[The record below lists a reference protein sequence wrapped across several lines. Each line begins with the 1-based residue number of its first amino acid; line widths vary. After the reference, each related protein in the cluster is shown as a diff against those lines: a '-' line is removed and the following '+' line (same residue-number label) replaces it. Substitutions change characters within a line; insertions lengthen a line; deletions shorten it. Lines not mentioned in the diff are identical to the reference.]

1 MAVEIQLIAEDDWIS
16 PLGGFRRH
24 AQMLLAEIGLNALLK
39 RVENIT
45 TQKILVRTVVGV
57 SCQWVP
63 NLIVGPASKLLLS
76 YAIIDHEWPLFRL
89 GLTVKTRGVGL
100 PILKIVS
107 LVEIQQNEVFSIR
120 RTFSRLVSTE
130 DLDISGLNNSK
141 FNNLLVHVPIVV
153 KHTNDVSLAWTFLGF
168 NE

>member
-1 MAVEIQLIAEDDWIS
+1 
-16 PLGGFRRH
+16 
-24 AQMLLAEIGLNALLK
+24 
-39 RVENIT
+39 
-45 TQKILVRTVVGV
+45 
-57 SCQWVP
+57 VP

-89 GLTVKTRGVGL
+89 GLTVKTPGVGL